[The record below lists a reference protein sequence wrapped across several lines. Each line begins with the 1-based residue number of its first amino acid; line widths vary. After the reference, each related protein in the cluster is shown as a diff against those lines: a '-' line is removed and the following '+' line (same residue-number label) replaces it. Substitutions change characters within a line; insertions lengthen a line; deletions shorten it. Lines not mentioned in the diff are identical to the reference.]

1 MKFSIANLGRIQDAT
16 LDIKPLTVFLG
27 KNGTHKTW
35 ALHCLHGLLSDR
47 ADMNAVRPR
56 IGDGEQAAL
65 REITERAVAGLSDG
79 RERHAF
85 PRGQVLNAFGTEV
98 TFVIEHMI
106 ASFVGVHVAGRATL
120 VQPTADLRSEGL
132 LTVTRS
138 GRLGTDL
145 EIGTDEESIVP
156 AGVPSDPV
164 ELSTFLSYWIA
175 GIATRR
181 RARVYVL
188 PAERLGFPFA
198 KESGDRLAR
207 RWSTLSFS
215 QLMVQRSAGTVAD
228 AFERAVGVAVT
239 FEDGK
244 EPAFFEAGAPLNYAA
259 SASLLKANVGIAA
272 FLAAARPGDTLLID
286 EPEMNAHPASQV
298 KLAELFAW
306 MIRQGYRL
314 VLATHSPYLVDH
326 LCTLLEFGSLGEKR
340 AAAVELA
347 KARRIEAPPVD
358 AYLLPE
364 EVAAYEFGTDGVVR
378 DVFNRKTHRID
389 WATFTKVSE
398 NEGMLF
404 DTLLDVEFGGDR
416 DE

>member
-1 MKFSIANLGRIQDAT
+1 MATGRCRSLRGPPGRSRHASSTESFESEVEAHARNKQQPHGSTMREPLGNSREFPQGGDRLALGARLGRQAPATLIDATSGRRYQPGRRRLHAGFSPPRRAVLVKFSIANLGRIQDAP

-35 ALHCLHGLLSDR
+35 ALNCLHGLLSDR

-56 IGDGEQAAL
+56 IGDGQQAAL

-145 EIGTDEESIVP
+145 EIGTDEESIVL
-156 AGVPSDPV
+156 AGVPSDPI
-164 ELSTFLSYWIA
+164 ELSTFLSYWVA

-188 PAERLGFPFA
+188 PAERLGFP
-198 KESGDRLAR
+198 SR
-207 RWSTLSFS
+207 R
-215 QLMVQRSAGTVAD
+215 RAGTAS
-228 AFERAVGVAVT
+228 RA
-239 FEDGK
+239 
-244 EPAFFEAGAPLNYAA
+244 AGA
-259 SASLLKANVGIAA
+259 
-272 FLAAARPGDTLLID
+272 
-286 EPEMNAHPASQV
+286 H
-298 KLAELFAW
+298 
-306 MIRQGYRL
+306 
-314 VLATHSPYLVDH
+314 
-326 LCTLLEFGSLGEKR
+326 
-340 AAAVELA
+340 
-347 KARRIEAPPVD
+347 
-358 AYLLPE
+358 
-364 EVAAYEFGTDGVVR
+364 
-378 DVFNRKTHRID
+378 
-389 WATFTKVSE
+389 
-398 NEGMLF
+398 
-404 DTLLDVEFGGDR
+404 
-416 DE
+416 